1 MMINPMMLM
10 QVRQFMQNPQQ
21 AIQQMGIPAEYQN
34 NPQGMIQKLM
44 DSGKLS
50 QTQYNQLQQTAR
62 QIQGMINGGN

>member
-1 MMINPMMLM
+1 MINPMMLM

-21 AIQQMGIPAEYQN
+21 AIQQMRIPAEYQN